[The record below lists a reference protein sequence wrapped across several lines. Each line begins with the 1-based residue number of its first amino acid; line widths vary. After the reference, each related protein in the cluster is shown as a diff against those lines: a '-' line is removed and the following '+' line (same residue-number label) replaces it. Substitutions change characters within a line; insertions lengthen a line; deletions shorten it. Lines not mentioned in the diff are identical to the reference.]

1 MTTYNP
7 LMCVTKWKVS
17 NWRFYT
23 LYDFN
28 HMKFWKEKSKPEP
41 KSIIDLI
48 GETSKGLSKHN
59 MSKIDLLW
67 QLFSSVA
74 NIKYKLGTA
83 NQSPQAIRHQAWTSN
98 YTVQFFQPADTRQL
112 SFNPEETTMFPTLT
126 SLR

>member
-59 MSKIDLLW
+59 MSKIKL
-67 QLFSSVA
+67 SSHWC
-74 NIKYKLGTA
+74 Y
-83 NQSPQAIRHQAWTSN
+83 SE
-98 YTVQFFQPADTRQL
+98 YL
-112 SFNPEETTMFPTLT
+112 SLKGCQN
-126 SLR
+126 SG